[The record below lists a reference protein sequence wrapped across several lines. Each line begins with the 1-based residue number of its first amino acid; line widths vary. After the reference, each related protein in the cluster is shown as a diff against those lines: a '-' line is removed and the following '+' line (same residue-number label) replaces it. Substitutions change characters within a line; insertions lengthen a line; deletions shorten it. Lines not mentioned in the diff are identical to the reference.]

1 MKAPSPAP
9 GFQLPE
15 PDRQLQVSSPPL
27 LPPELE
33 ALEGEEEMAFSSLQP
48 RKIQLQHLTLL
59 NHPVARIFRNVLFS
73 ILCGWVRGGGLGK
86 GKSMLRMQAARWS
99 TLFSCF

>member
-1 MKAPSPAP
+1 MRKEVKAPAP

-33 ALEGEEEMAFSSLQP
+33 DLEGEEMAMSLQP

-59 NHPVARIFRNVLFS
+59 NHPVPQLIF
-73 ILCGWVRGGGLGK
+73 
-86 GKSMLRMQAARWS
+86 
-99 TLFSCF
+99 